1 MTECKF
7 NPNDRIAV
15 LAWLEQYVQ
24 PSHTPNGTKYRHS
37 VTAQYN
43 EWRSRDLETW
53 IMRLQG
59 TPVKGIVKFT
69 DPKFATM
76 FALRWS

>member
-1 MTECKF
+1 MIECRF
-7 NPNDRIAV
+7 NPNDQIAV
-15 LAWLEQYVQ
+15 LTWLEQCVQ
-24 PSHTPNGTKYRHS
+24 PSRTPNGSKYSHS
-37 VTAQYN
+37 VVAQYN

-69 DPKFATM
+69 DSKFATM
-76 FALRWS
+76 FSLRWS